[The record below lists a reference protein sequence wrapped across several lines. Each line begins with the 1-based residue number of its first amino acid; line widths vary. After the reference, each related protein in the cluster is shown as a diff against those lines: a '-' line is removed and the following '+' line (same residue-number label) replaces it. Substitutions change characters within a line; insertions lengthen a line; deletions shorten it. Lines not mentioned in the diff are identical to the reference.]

1 MVSVRTDIPTYVAE
15 PPVVFDPVL
24 AARIKDSNAP
34 WTLSPEIL
42 ARKNPAQS
50 APAEAGRVS
59 GGHVVSTSV
68 YTPRLNPSS
77 PARIIK
83 VNVKAKTNAGNPIE
97 GLSFSATSVIAG
109 KGVAP
114 SGVVTG
120 EVESTNAL
128 GASTFSIFEGVP
140 INGVSGTT
148 GWEIT
153 PYGRKW
159 RNDFVPTSVIA
170 SPDGAITIILK
181 PEEGTAQVKPGLF

>member
-1 MVSVRTDIPTYVAE
+1 M
-15 PPVVFDPVL
+15 FDPVL
-24 AARIKDSNAP
+24 AARIKDPNAS
-34 WTLSPEIL
+34 WTLSPEFV
-42 ARKNPAQS
+42 ARKNPPS
-50 APAEAGRVS
+50 TVVSKAGAIH
-59 GGHVVSTSV
+59 GGHVVSASV
-68 YTPRLNPSS
+68 YKPRLEPVSQ
-77 PARIIK
+77 AKIIK
-83 VNVKAKTNAGNPIE
+83 VNIKAMTNEGNPIE
-97 GLSFSATSVIAG
+97 VLSFSATSVIAG

-153 PYGRKW
+153 AHGRKR

-170 SPDGAITIILK
+170 SPDGAITIVLK